1 MDDYNVNVLSE
12 AKNEYSCRLV
22 NILTPLIL
30 DGIKSIFTDSEKLCI
45 ENNEENKYLM
55 TFQNFLSRVPKWND
69 SIVNEE
75 SERIKKTSGCDYLE
89 DLLTCVHITHVKIL
103 TSVRVSQQQKKID
116 IEVPKL
122 SNFIHKI
129 YIELARKIYKNVYLF
144 EKNVLPLQYQ
154 KNMRECELLCQESV
168 LKVIRSGIP
177 VEKIIRSYI
186 DETTDEE
193 IVHEVTEKEV
203 EKEVE
208 DDNPPQSQQDNEEPE
223 QIVADK
229 ISLTKEENVEK
240 LDNNALENTSSDMK
254 ENIVNDVKEELKEVI
269 EKVISNT
276 VEENSPENNTPES
289 KSPNTVI
296 NVDTT
301 PLENTNTNNRLS
313 FNNTDSVLDMG
324 TNKESN
330 VDAPK
335 TIERLEEIS
344 RINEAKRKAE
354 EAEYDDDEDEE
365 DSLKIMDNDDVD
377 LGLLDIHDLN
387 KPVSLNDTPVLTG
400 VEILQ

>member
-22 NILTPLIL
+22 NILTPLVV
-30 DGIKSIFTDSEKLCI
+30 DGIKSIFKDSENLCI
-45 ENNEENKYLM
+45 ENNEESKYLM
-55 TFQNFLSRVPKWND
+55 TFQNFLSRVPKWNE
-69 SIVNEE
+69 SIINEE
-75 SERIKKTSGCDYLE
+75 TERIKKTSGCDYLE

-122 SNFIHKI
+122 NNFIHKI

-144 EKNVLPLQYQ
+144 EKNVMPLQYQ
-154 KNMRECELLCQESV
+154 KNMRECELLCQESI
-168 LKVIRSGIP
+168 LKVIRNGIP
-177 VEKIIRSYI
+177 VENIIRAYI

-193 IVHEVTEKEV
+193 VIHEVTEKEV

-208 DDNPPQSQQDNEEPE
+208 KEPE
-223 QIVADK
+223 PEPKEEEEKDQITADK
-229 ISLTKEENVEK
+229 ISLTKQEEAP
-240 LDNNALENTSSDMK
+240 LDNNALDTSDIDKETENMK
-254 ENIVNDVKEELKEVI
+254 ANVLNDVKEELKEVI
-269 EKVISNT
+269 EKVVSNN
-276 VEENSPENNTPES
+276 VEESSSNDDSENKGT
-289 KSPNTVI
+289 TI
-296 NVDTT
+296 NVNTE
-301 PLENTNTNNRLS
+301 PLNSSKLT

-330 VDAPK
+330 VEAPK

-344 RINEAKRKAE
+344 RINDAKRKAE
-354 EAEYDDDEDEE
+354 EAEYDDDDEE
-365 DSLKIMDNDDVD
+365 DSLKIMDDDNVD

-387 KPVSLNDTPVLTG
+387 KPLSLDNAPVLTD

>member
-30 DGIKSIFTDSEKLCI
+30 DGIKSIFKDSENLCI
-45 ENNEENKYLM
+45 ENDEENKYLM

-69 SIVNEE
+69 SIINEE
-75 SERIKKTSGCDYLE
+75 CERIKKTSGCDYLE

-103 TSVRVSQQQKKID
+103 TSVRVSQKQKKID

-208 DDNPPQSQQDNEEPE
+208 DVPPTENNEEKEEPE

-229 ISLTKEENVEK
+229 ISLTKEEPVET
-240 LDNNALENTSSDMK
+240 LDNNAMEDNSKDMK

-276 VEENSPENNTPES
+276 VEENSSENNTSES
-289 KSPNTVI
+289 KETNTVI

-301 PLENTNTNNRLS
+301 PLDTTNT
-313 FNNTDSVLDMG
+313 TKQD
-324 TNKESN
+324 
-330 VDAPK
+330 
-335 TIERLEEIS
+335 LE
-344 RINEAKRKAE
+344 
-354 EAEYDDDEDEE
+354 
-365 DSLKIMDNDDVD
+365 
-377 LGLLDIHDLN
+377 
-387 KPVSLNDTPVLTG
+387 
-400 VEILQ
+400 

>member
-22 NILTPLIL
+22 NILTPLVV
-30 DGIKSIFTDSEKLCI
+30 DGIKSIFKDSENLCI

-55 TFQNFLSRVPKWND
+55 TFQNFLSRVPKWNE
-69 SIVNEE
+69 SIINEE
-75 SERIKKTSGCDYLE
+75 TERIKKTSGCDYLE

-122 SNFIHKI
+122 NNFVHKV
-129 YIELARKIYKNVYLF
+129 YIELARRVYKNVYLF
-144 EKNVLPLQYQ
+144 EKNVMPLQYQ
-154 KNMRECELLCQESV
+154 KNMRECELLCQESI
-168 LKVIRSGIP
+168 LKVIRNGIP
-177 VEKIIRSYI
+177 VENIIRAYI

-193 IVHEVTEKEV
+193 VIHEVTEKEV

-208 DDNPPQSQQDNEEPE
+208 KEPE
-223 QIVADK
+223 PEPQEEEEKDEIVADK
-229 ISLTKEENVEK
+229 ISLTKQEDAP
-240 LDNNALENTSSDMK
+240 LDNNALESVSDVNNDTDTMK
-254 ENIVNDVKEELKEVI
+254 SDVLNDVKEELKEVI
-269 EKVISNT
+269 EKVISNN
-276 VEENSPENNTPES
+276 VNESSNQDVDDNS
-289 KSPNTVI
+289 KSQSPI
-296 NVDTT
+296 MNVDTK
-301 PLENTNTNNRLS
+301 PLNTSKLT

-344 RINEAKRKAE
+344 RINDAKRKAE
-354 EAEYDDDEDEE
+354 EAEYDDDDEE
-365 DSLKIMDNDDVD
+365 DSLKIMDDDNVD

-387 KPVSLNDTPVLTG
+387 KPLSLDDTPILSD

>member
-22 NILTPLIL
+22 NILTPLVV
-30 DGIKSIFTDSEKLCI
+30 DGIKSIFKDSENLCI
-45 ENNEENKYLM
+45 ENNEESKYLM
-55 TFQNFLSRVPKWND
+55 TFQNFLSRVPKWNE
-69 SIVNEE
+69 SIINEE
-75 SERIKKTSGCDYLE
+75 TERIKRTSGCDYLE

-122 SNFIHKI
+122 NNFIHKI

-144 EKNVLPLQYQ
+144 EKNVMPLQYQ
-154 KNMRECELLCQESV
+154 KNMRECELLCQESI
-168 LKVIRSGIP
+168 LKVIRNGIP
-177 VEKIIRSYI
+177 VENIIRAYI

-193 IVHEVTEKEV
+193 VIHEVTEKEV

-208 DDNPPQSQQDNEEPE
+208 KEPE
-223 QIVADK
+223 PEPKEEEEKDQITADK
-229 ISLTKEENVEK
+229 ISLTKQEEAP
-240 LDNNALENTSSDMK
+240 LDNNALDTSDIAKETENMK
-254 ENIVNDVKEELKEVI
+254 ANVLNDVKEELKEVI
-269 EKVISNT
+269 EKVVSNN
-276 VEENSPENNTPES
+276 VEESSSNDDSENKGPT
-289 KSPNTVI
+289 I
-296 NVDTT
+296 NVNTE
-301 PLENTNTNNRLS
+301 PLNSSKLT

-330 VDAPK
+330 VEAPK

-344 RINEAKRKAE
+344 RINDAKRKAE
-354 EAEYDDDEDEE
+354 EAEYDDDEE
-365 DSLKIMDNDDVD
+365 DSLKIMDDDNVD

-387 KPVSLNDTPVLTG
+387 KPLSLDNAPVLTD

>member
-22 NILTPLIL
+22 NILTPLVV
-30 DGIKSIFTDSEKLCI
+30 DGIKSIFKDSENLCI
-45 ENNEENKYLM
+45 ENNEESKYLM
-55 TFQNFLSRVPKWND
+55 TFQNFLSRVPKWNE
-69 SIVNEE
+69 SIINEE
-75 SERIKKTSGCDYLE
+75 TERIKKTSGCDYLE

-122 SNFIHKI
+122 NNFIHKI

-144 EKNVLPLQYQ
+144 EKNVMPLQYQ
-154 KNMRECELLCQESV
+154 KNMRECELLCQESI
-168 LKVIRSGIP
+168 LKVIRNGIP
-177 VEKIIRSYI
+177 VENIIRAYI

-193 IVHEVTEKEV
+193 VIHEVTEKEV

-208 DDNPPQSQQDNEEPE
+208 KEPE
-223 QIVADK
+223 PEPKEEEEKHQITADK
-229 ISLTKEENVEK
+229 ISLTKQEEAP
-240 LDNNALENTSSDMK
+240 LDNNALDTSDIAKETENMK
-254 ENIVNDVKEELKEVI
+254 ANVLNDVKEELKEVI
-269 EKVISNT
+269 EKVVSNN
-276 VEENSPENNTPES
+276 VEESSSNDDSENKGPT
-289 KSPNTVI
+289 I
-296 NVDTT
+296 NVNTE
-301 PLENTNTNNRLS
+301 PLNSSKLT

-330 VDAPK
+330 VEAPK

-344 RINEAKRKAE
+344 RINDAKRKAE
-354 EAEYDDDEDEE
+354 EAEYDDDDEE
-365 DSLKIMDNDDVD
+365 DSLKIMDDDNVD

-387 KPVSLNDTPVLTG
+387 KPLSLDNAPVLTD

>member
-354 EAEYDDDEDEE
+354 EAEYDEDEDEE

>member
-22 NILTPLIL
+22 NILTPLVV
-30 DGIKSIFTDSEKLCI
+30 DGIKSIFKDSENLCI
-45 ENNEENKYLM
+45 ENNEESKYLM
-55 TFQNFLSRVPKWND
+55 TFQNFLSRVPKWNE
-69 SIVNEE
+69 SIINEE
-75 SERIKKTSGCDYLE
+75 TERIKKTSGCDYLE

-122 SNFIHKI
+122 NNFIHKI

-144 EKNVLPLQYQ
+144 EKNVMPLQYQ
-154 KNMRECELLCQESV
+154 KNMRECELLCQESI
-168 LKVIRSGIP
+168 LKVIRNGIP
-177 VEKIIRSYI
+177 VENIIRAYI

-193 IVHEVTEKEV
+193 VIHEVTEKEV

-208 DDNPPQSQQDNEEPE
+208 KEPE
-223 QIVADK
+223 PEPKEEEEKDQITADK
-229 ISLTKEENVEK
+229 ISLTKQEEAP
-240 LDNNALENTSSDMK
+240 LDNNALDTSDIAKETENMK
-254 ENIVNDVKEELKEVI
+254 ANVLNDVKEELKEVI
-269 EKVISNT
+269 EKVVSNN
-276 VEENSPENNTPES
+276 VEESSSNDDSENKGT
-289 KSPNTVI
+289 TI
-296 NVDTT
+296 NVNTE
-301 PLENTNTNNRLS
+301 PLNSSKLT

-330 VDAPK
+330 VEAPK

-344 RINEAKRKAE
+344 RINDAKRKAE
-354 EAEYDDDEDEE
+354 EAEYDDDDEE
-365 DSLKIMDNDDVD
+365 DSLKIMDDDNVE

-387 KPVSLNDTPVLTG
+387 KPLSLDNAPVLTD

>member
-22 NILTPLIL
+22 NILTPLVV
-30 DGIKSIFTDSEKLCI
+30 DGIKSIFKDSEDLCI
-45 ENNEENKYLM
+45 QNNEENKYLM
-55 TFQNFLSRVPKWND
+55 TFQNFLSRVPKWNE
-69 SIVNEE
+69 SIINEE
-75 SERIKKTSGCDYLE
+75 TERIKRTSGCDYLE

-122 SNFIHKI
+122 NNFIHKI

-154 KNMRECELLCQESV
+154 KNMRECEILCQESV
-168 LKVIRSGIP
+168 LSVIRNGIP
-177 VEKIIRSYI
+177 VEKIIRAYI
-186 DETTDEE
+186 DETVDEE

-203 EKEVE
+203 EKEPEPVNTE
-208 DDNPPQSQQDNEEPE
+208 PEEQE

-229 ISLTKEENVEK
+229 ITLTKEETPEK
-240 LDNNALENTSSDMK
+240 LDNNALQVDNNTSNDSSEMK
-254 ENIVNDVKEELKEVI
+254 VNILNDVKEELKEVI
-269 EKVISNT
+269 EKVVSNNVDESISEQST
-276 VEENSPENNTPES
+276 SNNT
-289 KSPNTVI
+289 TI
-296 NVDTT
+296 NVDTA
-301 PLENTNTNNRLS
+301 PLNNNRLT

-330 VDAPK
+330 IEAPK
-335 TIERLEEIS
+335 TIERLEEIH
-344 RINEAKRKAE
+344 RVNEAKRKAE
-354 EAEYDDDEDEE
+354 EAEYDDDDDED
-365 DSLKIMDNDDVD
+365 DSLKIMDDDNVD

-387 KPVSLNDTPVLTG
+387 KPVELNDTPILTG
-400 VEILQ
+400 VEILH

>member
-22 NILTPLIL
+22 NILTPLVV
-30 DGIKSIFTDSEKLCI
+30 DGIKSIFKDSEDLCI
-45 ENNEENKYLM
+45 QNNEENKYLM
-55 TFQNFLSRVPKWND
+55 TFQNFLSRVPKWNE
-69 SIVNEE
+69 SIINEE
-75 SERIKKTSGCDYLE
+75 TERIKRTSGCDYLE

-122 SNFIHKI
+122 NNFIHKI

-144 EKNVLPLQYQ
+144 EKNVMPLQYQ
-154 KNMRECELLCQESV
+154 KNMRECEILCQESV
-168 LKVIRSGIP
+168 LSVIREGIP
-177 VEKIIRSYI
+177 VEKIIRAYI
-186 DETTDEE
+186 DETVDEE

-208 DDNPPQSQQDNEEPE
+208 KEPE
-223 QIVADK
+223 PETNEPEEKEQITADK
-229 ISLTKEENVEK
+229 ITLTKEETPEK
-240 LDNNALENTSSDMK
+240 LDNNALQVNDNTSNDSTEMK
-254 ENIVNDVKEELKEVI
+254 TNILNDVKEELKEVI
-269 EKVISNT
+269 EKVVSNNVNETISET
-276 VEENSPENNTPES
+276 STDNNT
-289 KSPNTVI
+289 TI
-296 NVDTT
+296 NVDTA
-301 PLENTNTNNRLS
+301 PLNNNRLT

-330 VDAPK
+330 VEAPK

-344 RINEAKRKAE
+344 RVNEAKRKAE
-354 EAEYDDDEDEE
+354 EAEYDDDDDED
-365 DSLKIMDNDDVD
+365 DSLKIMDGDNVD

-387 KPVSLNDTPVLTG
+387 KPVELNDTPILTG
-400 VEILQ
+400 VEILH

>member
-22 NILTPLIL
+22 NILTPLVV
-30 DGIKSIFTDSEKLCI
+30 DGIKSIFKDSEDLCI
-45 ENNEENKYLM
+45 QNNEENKYLM
-55 TFQNFLSRVPKWND
+55 TFQNFLSRVPKWNE
-69 SIVNEE
+69 SIINEE
-75 SERIKKTSGCDYLE
+75 TERIKRTSGCDYLE

-122 SNFIHKI
+122 NNFIHKI

-144 EKNVLPLQYQ
+144 EKNVMPLQYQ
-154 KNMRECELLCQESV
+154 KNMRECEILCQESV
-168 LKVIRSGIP
+168 LSVIREGIP
-177 VEKIIRSYI
+177 VEKIIRAYI
-186 DETTDEE
+186 DETVDEE

-208 DDNPPQSQQDNEEPE
+208 KEPE
-223 QIVADK
+223 PETTEPEEKEQITADK
-229 ISLTKEENVEK
+229 ITLTKEETPEK
-240 LDNNALENTSSDMK
+240 LDNNALQVDDNTLNDSTEMK
-254 ENIVNDVKEELKEVI
+254 TNILNDVKEELKEVI
-269 EKVISNT
+269 EKVVSNNVNESISET
-276 VEENSPENNTPES
+276 STDNNT
-289 KSPNTVI
+289 TI
-296 NVDTT
+296 NVDTA
-301 PLENTNTNNRLS
+301 PLNNNRLT

-330 VDAPK
+330 VEAPK

-344 RINEAKRKAE
+344 RVNEAKRKAE
-354 EAEYDDDEDEE
+354 EAEYDDDDDED
-365 DSLKIMDNDDVD
+365 DSLKIMDGDNVD

-387 KPVSLNDTPVLTG
+387 KPVELNDTPILTG
-400 VEILQ
+400 VEILH